1 MVHEPMKSLIKMAL
15 RRAKPGSGS
24 SQAFLAE
31 RSWRL
36 PIMIDIA
43 NILSGLP
50 YVVVGGVATR
60 AYMAERMTLDID
72 ILVHSEHWLD
82 IEVALEAANGE
93 NTGSLSIGG
102 FSFQFDADVLD
113 VLVSNA
119 PWVKAAIASPNF
131 QNDLPIIG
139 LEYLVLLKLKASRSI
154 DLGDLSRMLGQ
165 ANNSALARVRE
176 TVQNYLPEAN
186 EDLESLIILGKLE
199 LEN

>member
-15 RRAKPGSGS
+15 RRAKSGSGS
-24 SQAFLAE
+24 SQAFLVE
-31 RSWRL
+31 RNWRL

-43 NILSGLP
+43 SILGDLP

-72 ILVHSEHWLD
+72 ILVHSKNWPA
-82 IEVALEAANGE
+82 IEVALEAADGE
-93 NTGSLSIGG
+93 NTGALSIGG
-102 FSFQFDADVLD
+102 FSFQFGADVLD
-113 VLVSNA
+113 VLVSDA
-119 PWVKAAIASPNF
+119 PWVQSAITSPNF
-131 QNDLPIIG
+131 QNNLPIIA

-165 ANNSALARVRE
+165 ANDLALTKVRE
-176 TVQNYLPEAN
+176 TVRNYLPEAS

>member
-15 RRAKPGSGS
+15 RRANPGSGS

-43 NILSGLP
+43 NILSDLP

-72 ILVHSEHWLD
+72 ILVHSEHWLG
-82 IEVALEAANGE
+82 IEVALEAAGGE

-102 FSFQFDADVLD
+102 FSFQFGADVLD
-113 VLVSNA
+113 VLVSDA
-119 PWVKAAIASPNF
+119 SWVKEALASPNF
-131 QNDLPIIG
+131 QNGLPIIS

-176 TVQNYLPEAN
+176 TVQTYLPEAT

>member
-1 MVHEPMKSLIKMAL
+1 MVREPMKSLIKMAL

-24 SQAFLAE
+24 TQAFLAE

-72 ILVHSEHWLD
+72 ILVHSEHWLG
-82 IEVALEAANGE
+82 IEVALEAAGGE
-93 NTGSLSIGG
+93 NTSSLSIGS
-102 FSFQFDADVLD
+102 FSFRFGADVLD
-113 VLVSNA
+113 VLVSDA
-119 PWVKAAIASPNF
+119 PWVNAALAFPNF
-131 QNDLPIIG
+131 QNGLPIIA

-165 ANNSALARVRE
+165 ANNSALTRVRE
-176 TVQNYLPEAN
+176 TVQNYLPEAI

>member
-31 RSWRL
+31 RNWRL

-43 NILSGLP
+43 SILGGLP

-72 ILVHSEHWLD
+72 ILVHSENWPA
-82 IEVALEAANGE
+82 IEVALEAADGE
-93 NTGSLSIGG
+93 NTGALSIGG
-102 FSFQFDADVLD
+102 FSFQFGADILD
-113 VLVSNA
+113 VLVSDA
-119 PWVKAAIASPNF
+119 PWVQTAIDSPNF
-131 QNDLPIIG
+131 QNNLPIIA

-165 ANNSALARVRE
+165 ANQLALTKVRE
-176 TVQNYLPEAN
+176 TVRNDLPEAT